1 MEDNK
6 EREIIKL
13 NDKQWEEL
21 VCHSFLIGE
30 DNNEIPIKE
39 IERIHLAFKSP
50 VHHLV
55 FKRISD
61 NKYFKVK
68 YTIYE
73 NSCDRLPLINKE
85 AFQVFPKEITKF
97 IYV

>member
-1 MEDNK
+1 MEDNI
-6 EREIIKL
+6 EREIINL
-13 NDKQWEEL
+13 NDKQWKEL
-21 VCHSFLIGE
+21 ICHSFLIDDE
-30 DNNEIPIKE
+30 DNEIPIE
-39 IERIHLAFKSP
+39 DIERIHLAFKSP

>member
-39 IERIHLAFKSP
+39 IERTQLAPKSP
-50 VHHLV
+50 VYYSV
-55 FKRISD
+55 FKRLND